1 MSDYVIDANVLMGM
15 LISGKASYR
24 PLLNYFHFIIP
35 EFALVEL
42 EKYSDVLKRKTKMRE
57 DELLN
62 WTYYVFSQITIL
74 PQFVLSTDSQL
85 KASKLVTEIDT
96 KDISYVALAM
106 QLDLVLLTRDKPLYE
121 GLRKKGFRK
130 VVLFEDFLKTI

>member
-1 MSDYVIDANVLMGM
+1 MGDCVIDANVLMGM

-24 PLLNYFHFIIP
+24 PLLNHFHFILP
-35 EFALVEL
+35 EFSLVEL
-42 EKYSDVLKRKTKMRE
+42 EKYKDILKVKTKLQE

-62 WTYYVFSQITIL
+62 WTYFVFSQLTVL
-74 PQFVLSTDSQL
+74 PQFVLSQETLVKSH
-85 KASKLVTEIDT
+85 KLVDDIDP

-106 QLDLVLLTRDKPLYE
+106 QLDLILLTRDKPLYE

-130 VVLFEDFLKTI
+130 VVLFEDFLRAI

>member
-15 LISGKASYR
+15 LISGKATYR
-24 PLLNYFHFIIP
+24 PVLNYFHFILP

-42 EKYSDVLKRKTKMRE
+42 EKYSDVLKRKTRMRE
-57 DELLN
+57 DDLLN
-62 WTYYVFSQITIL
+62 WTYYVFSQITVL
-74 PQFVLSTDSQL
+74 PQFVLNTDSHL
-85 KASKLVTEIDT
+85 KASKLVVDIDI
-96 KDISYVALAM
+96 KDVSYVALAM

-130 VVLFEDFLKTI
+130 VVLFEDFLRAF